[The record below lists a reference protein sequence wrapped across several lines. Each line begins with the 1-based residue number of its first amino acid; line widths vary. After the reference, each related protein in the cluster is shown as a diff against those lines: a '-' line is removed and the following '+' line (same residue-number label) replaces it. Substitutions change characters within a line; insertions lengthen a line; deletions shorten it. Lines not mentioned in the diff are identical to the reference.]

1 MEPSEYHKIVNFHS
15 SNGDEKYPTNISKE
29 ERSNFRR
36 KAFRFVL
43 GGPNKCTLFYVLKRK
58 GSAPAYLRVIL
69 HHEKQEI
76 LESCHEKAGGG
87 HKGTKQM

>member
-1 MEPSEYHKIVNFHS
+1 MDATEYYELVNFHTS
-15 SNGDEKYPTNISKE
+15 EGDDKYPADITKE

-43 GGPNKCTLFYVLKRK
+43 GGANKRTLFYVLKPK
-58 GSAPAYLRVIL
+58 GAAPAYLRVIL
-69 HHEKQEI
+69 QHEKQEI
-76 LESCHEKAGGG
+76 LESCHEMAGGG